1 MLVYFISRLF
11 SKEISAENVHNAKLA
26 QLGKSIFFSLICL
39 CPGCSWNV
47 CNRSESKKSL
57 PRRRLPMGRRR
68 RPDGWEIFIEV
79 DIYGQSG
86 YRRYLYHQSNVQTT
100 GSALRAAARPW
111 LILKS
116 APPTIPYDTPVTGMD
131 MEAIFER
138 ICNAPEQANHTVV
151 PCAQCTPYEA

>member
-1 MLVYFISRLF
+1 MASNGAEKTSGWVRDLRRSR
-11 SKEISAENVHNAKLA
+11 
-26 QLGKSIFFSLICL
+26 
-39 CPGCSWNV
+39 
-47 CNRSESKKSL
+47 
-57 PRRRLPMGRRR
+57 
-68 RPDGWEIFIEV
+68 
-79 DIYGQSG
+79 YGESG

-100 GSALRAAARPW
+100 GGALRAAARPW

-131 MEAIFER
+131 MEAIFKR